1 MTNIKAEID
10 ETEQKKIN
18 RTKNW
23 FFAKINT
30 TDKLLAGLMRKR
42 ERRAKLAVS
51 RM

>member
-10 ETEQKKIN
+10 ETEQQKKIN

-42 ERRAKLAVS
+42 ERRAK
-51 RM
+51 